1 MVKSNRN
8 DPQSRGA
15 RRNKVASDSA
25 ETSVKSRIS
34 ERACLLGALREYL
47 SRHQCTEVTTPV
59 LRSFGVT
66 DPFIASIAAHSE
78 QHRLGFLQTSPEY
91 AMKRLLCLGSGDI
104 WQLGPVFRGGETGR
118 LHRSEFTMLEWY
130 RCGWALSRLMGEL
143 IELVTFA
150 ANAMGEVAE
159 EARSQLTGSVG
170 NRTYRSL
177 FEDRFGINPHAV
189 GRERLGE
196 LCTRELGSVGQHVD
210 ASTGRSGYLD
220 ALFSQ
225 LIEPT
230 LDSPTFVTEFPREQA
245 ALARI
250 AQRRGDTVALRFEL
264 YWRGVELANGYD
276 ELGDRNMAPCVI
288 VVRTDVQQN
297 HVGCRQQRS
306 QFFGFNQVWW
316 WKIS

>member
-1 MVKSNRN
+1 
-8 DPQSRGA
+8 
-15 RRNKVASDSA
+15 
-25 ETSVKSRIS
+25 
-34 ERACLLGALREYL
+34 
-47 SRHQCTEVTTPV
+47 
-59 LRSFGVT
+59 
-66 DPFIASIAAHSE
+66 
-78 QHRLGFLQTSPEY
+78 
-91 AMKRLLCLGSGDI
+91 
-104 WQLGPVFRGGETGR
+104 
-118 LHRSEFTMLEWY
+118 
-130 RCGWALSRLMGEL
+130 
-143 IELVTFA
+143 
-150 ANAMGEVAE
+150 MGEVAE

-230 LDSPTFVTEFPREQA
+230 LDSPTLVTEFPREQA

-276 ELGDRNMAPCVI
+276 ELGDRAELNARFVTNNATRKVMGLPEMTLDAECLALIDVLPECVG
-288 VVRTDVQQN
+288 VALGVDRLHMVLTGREDLDNVN
-297 HVGCRQQRS
+297 L
-306 QFFGFNQVWW
+306 
-316 WKIS
+316 